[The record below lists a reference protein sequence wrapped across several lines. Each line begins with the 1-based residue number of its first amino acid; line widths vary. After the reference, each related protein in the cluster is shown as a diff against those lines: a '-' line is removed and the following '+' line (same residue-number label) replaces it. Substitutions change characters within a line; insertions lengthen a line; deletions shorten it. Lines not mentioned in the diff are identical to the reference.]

1 MKYLTQNINGYLL
14 AQQEYAFAKF
24 VLLIHG
30 LIRTVLL
37 IVVISLCKYAILIAV
52 VDLVL
57 TTIVFFISLMY
68 CKRGYSPVFSLRFFD
83 RTIFR
88 SSVPMCV
95 ALLLHALTNQANNN
109 VDKFIIII
117 TTNMEGVVL
126 YSVVQYVF
134 TIFSSVATV
143 PHRDV
148 FIGAFQDNG
157 RTA

>member
-1 MKYLTQNINGYLL
+1 MLGYLVMKYLTQNINGYLL

-68 CKRGYSPVFSLRFFD
+68 CKRGYRPVFALRIFD
-83 RTIFR
+83 LSIFKA
-88 SSVPMCV
+88 SIPMCV
-95 ALLLHALTNQANNN
+95 ALL
-109 VDKFIIII
+109 
-117 TTNMEGVVL
+117 
-126 YSVVQYVF
+126 
-134 TIFSSVATV
+134 
-143 PHRDV
+143 
-148 FIGAFQDNG
+148 
-157 RTA
+157 